1 MQKPIYIVKGDTYN
15 GLPCEYI
22 YDNLAEAEQKYD
34 SIHTLAY
41 KSLCVEDEH
50 GNRVLKRNTNDMEG
64 VVLNGHE
71 N

>member
-1 MQKPIYIVKGDTYN
+1 MSKPIYIVKGDTYN

-41 KSLCVEDEH
+41 KSLCIEDEH
-50 GNRVLKRNTNDMEG
+50 GNRVLKSEG
-64 VVLNGHE
+64 GFE
-71 N
+71 E